1 MANAEVKKAAA
12 SKKFDPAS
20 LSYEEAGLVLENFLG
35 VHPKYFIYESG
46 QIKLNQWAMVADKIF
61 FNGFL
66 PHQIERGFV
75 KEEDYKK
82 RFKK

>member
-46 QIKLNQWAMVADKIF
+46 QIKLNQCEIGSMPFAAPPYRAATPSPPPTGSKAHGVFA
-61 FNGFL
+61 
-66 PHQIERGFV
+66 
-75 KEEDYKK
+75 
-82 RFKK
+82 